1 MAYTE
6 IIIVEPNTEIDT
18 IQKALNAITT
28 SNPVIYIKDGEYK
41 FNGLALMSKSNT
53 EITWIGNGIN
63 TIIKF
68 LNPYNCTDFA
78 YTTNFKKLR
87 FKCDNSMPAY
97 YGGDYIMAYFYSPNN
112 KAVFENCLFDKSDNG
127 LKPNNVFMFLNN
139 SYDGTISNKFFINC
153 TFNASNISSAIAI
166 GNATF
171 KNCVYNTQ
179 NLITTTSGNSIIEN
193 TFKDDINQET
203 FEPVNYEKTSSGI
216 YCGNDPI
223 LLPSTASEVIKEI
236 IYEKAKDILDNYLLL
251 TYSKENNLS
260 NISVASLNIEETE
273 ENESTFKDVLVSSM
287 KEVIKNNLT

>member
-6 IIIVEPNTEIDT
+6 TIIVEPNTEIDT
-18 IQKALNAITT
+18 IQKALDAITT

-41 FNGLALMSKSNT
+41 FDGLVLMSKSNI

-68 LNPYNCTDFA
+68 LSPYNCTDFA

-87 FKCDNSMPAY
+87 FKCDDSMPPY
-97 YGGDYIMAYFYSPNN
+97 WSGIYIMAYFISNI

-127 LKPNNVFMFLNN
+127 LKPSGVFMFLNN
-139 SYDGTISNKFFINC
+139 SISYTISNKYFINC
-153 TFNASNISSAIAI
+153 TFNAYNISSAIAI

-171 KNCVYNTQ
+171 KNCIYNTQ
-179 NLITTTSGNSIIEN
+179 NLITSTSGNSTIEN

-203 FEPVNYEKTSSGI
+203 FEPLNYEKTSSGI

-251 TYSKENNLS
+251 TYNEENDLN
-260 NISVASLNIEETE
+260 NISVASLSLEETE
-273 ENESTFKDVLVSSM
+273 ENESTFKDILVSSM
-287 KEVIKNNLT
+287 KEAIKNNLE